1 MKNRRLRAAL
11 IHLALSAA
19 IAGAMAWLVLRL
31 WYPAPYRVVSG
42 GQELFLLV
50 MFVDVTLGP
59 LLTLTV
65 ADPNKRW
72 VVLRRDLAVIG
83 ALQLAGLAYGLY
95 AVAEA
100 RPVAAVLEED
110 HRVRV
115 IRAFDLTPEELA
127 KAPAGLQALSW
138 NGPRRLAVRKPR
150 PDEEFEATIARMGE
164 SGLGVRPQFWLPPAE
179 SEAAWAKAGRPATE
193 LRQSLD
199 PAASERLDK
208 AIEAT
213 GRPADKLN
221 ALPILARRKD
231 HVLLTDAAD
240 GTVVGYA
247 QK

>member
-1 MKNRRLRAAL
+1 M
-11 IHLALSAA
+11 
-19 IAGAMAWLVLRL
+19 AGLVAWLVFLL

-65 ADPNKRW
+65 FNPSKRR
-72 VVLRRDLAVIG
+72 VELRRDLAVIG
-83 ALQLAGLAYGLY
+83 MLQLAGLAYGAYVL
-95 AVAEA
+95 AQA

-110 HRVRV
+110 DQVRV

-127 KAPAGLQALSW
+127 KAPADLQAPSW
-138 NGPRRLAVRKPR
+138 SGPRRLAVRAPR
-150 PDEEFEATIARMGE
+150 QDESFEAMIAKMGE
-164 SGLGVRPQFWLPPAE
+164 SGLGVRPQFWLPRPQG
-179 SEAAWAKAGRPATE
+179 EAAWAQAGRPVGE
-193 LRQSLD
+193 LRQGLD
-199 PAASERLDK
+199 AAALARVDK

-213 GRPADKLN
+213 GRPAGKLHY
-221 ALPILARRKD
+221 LPILARRTD